1 MDGAV
6 RGARLEDAER
16 ILEIYACYVR
26 QTAVTFEYEVPT
38 LEEFRSRMEH
48 TMERYP
54 YLVIEAG
61 GAVQGYAYAG
71 PLKER
76 AAYDWSCETTIYL
89 DRGARRRGMGR
100 QLYEALEDALGRMG
114 ILNLYACVA
123 SPEGEDQYL
132 TRDSEAFHRCMG
144 YRTVGEFRFC
154 GCKFGRWYHTVWMEK
169 VIGERRPDQPPVVPY
184 PASPGYED
192 RF

>member
-61 GAVQGYAYAG
+61 GAG
-71 PLKER
+71 P
-76 AAYDWSCETTIYL
+76 
-89 DRGARRRGMGR
+89 GGGPP
-100 QLYEALEDALGRMG
+100 GPP
-114 ILNLYACVA
+114 
-123 SPEGEDQYL
+123 PEGGG
-132 TRDSEAFHRCMG
+132 F
-144 YRTVGEFRFC
+144 
-154 GCKFGRWYHTVWMEK
+154 
-169 VIGERRPDQPPVVPY
+169 
-184 PASPGYED
+184 
-192 RF
+192 

>member
-1 MDGAV
+1 MMDGAV

-89 DRGARRRGMGR
+89 DRGARRRGLAG
-100 QLYEALEDALGRMG
+100 GG
-114 ILNLYACVA
+114 G
-123 SPEGEDQYL
+123 P
-132 TRDSEAFHRCMG
+132 
-144 YRTVGEFRFC
+144 
-154 GCKFGRWYHTVWMEK
+154 
-169 VIGERRPDQPPVVPY
+169 VPY
-184 PASPGYED
+184 QRQRGVPPPYGVPDRGGVPLLRLQVRPLVSHGLDGEGHRGAAAGPAAGRTLSGIP
-192 RF
+192 RL